1 MCSRLVF
8 RSIQHPVRSL
18 FFNRFLSLSQVQ
30 LTAVTKLKE
39 KSSSNVETSSNERLS
54 TDKTVIPPSTTTTTN
69 VSDINKTYS
78 EKIHRIVDEISKLSL
93 VEVMDLNE
101 LLKVNLFRNIYFII
115 GNRVFF
121 CFSIENAQDTRR
133 ADCGIGRRQCFT
145 TTGRT
150 GTSNYL
156 YE

>member
-8 RSIQHPVRSL
+8 QSIQHPVRSL

-30 LTAVTKLKE
+30 LTAATKLKE
-39 KSSSNVETSSNERLS
+39 KSSSNVETSANERLS
-54 TDKTVIPPSTTTTTN
+54 TDKTVIPPSTTTATN
-69 VSDINKTYS
+69 VPDMSKTYS
-78 EKIHRIVDEISKLSL
+78 ENIHRIVDEISKLSL

-101 LLKVNLFRNIYFII
+101 LLKVNLFRIE
-115 GNRVFF
+115 NRVFF